1 MLEKVATSEKE
12 RGGEGVA
19 VMVRDVRTPDQLGDL
34 DGLIIPGGES
44 TTLSVFLKQNG
55 FEDALRAWIR
65 NPVKPGAVWGTCAG
79 LILLSDELLGQK
91 KGGQASVSFKVL
103 FCFPLGGLSV
113 LCCRNAYGRQSSSF
127 EAPVKLLDPAL
138 LIGGEA
144 GQPEDQFH
152 GIFIRAPWYRG
163 GQRNQFSLKGMF
175 SSKRY
180 LAFSKKIPAPKKN
193 LLVVSDK
200 DPIPLGYDALNQTFD
215 DNNQVFHNKQ
225 LLVKYT
231 PLDQASCLVVD
242 IRVLSGSQRN
252 SSSWLQTTTS
262 LCHVSPPILQAESI
276 FQCLAQELITLF
288 CIYFGRSMG
297 LSICYKLTPLPKK
310 RAPSLAAQGSLSQP
324 PTENPPSTEQQQQAQ
339 STPSVQRSVIDDV
352 KIKVNET
359 PSTVQECIEKFT
371 LPGTELLT
379 VDAINAKFNFNWA
392 ELQLI
397 AGMRLEN
404 MLYNKIEDTV
414 YHKLDKH
421 RPTRSAPHE
430 QLGTEL
436 NSVGSTVFTGSPIGS
451 FMIQC
456 SEVETKLGQADKQ
469 FQEKVQAEFITPL
482 KAFLEVDI
490 KAAVRERK
498 VLNVR
503 RVDLDVAKAAAAA
516 KKPEGEKGERNNKP
530 YAAEERLR
538 NAQTLYDT
546 QLAKVRDMLNT
557 ISEQH
562 SNNLG
567 HLPRLLAAQ
576 KAYYTECVRCLG
588 EIDIPAVPGTKF
600 RVGTLELDSEDTRRA
615 RVLYDYDANGFDE
628 LSVSRDQEIE
638 ITPIPDNDEF
648 VMAKYEGKYGKI
660 PSTYVEKL

>member
-1 MLEKVATSEKE
+1 MAEATYPPAADTEQSATRQKLSHFSRVASASFHRAKQYTLEKVGKAGTVTEFGSEFDTLSHHLDNIKRTTE
-12 RGGEGVA
+12 KLLEHVEA
-19 VMVRDVRTPDQLGDL
+19 VMHP
-34 DGLIIPGGES
+34 
-44 TTLSVFLKQNG
+44 
-55 FEDALRAWIR
+55 
-65 NPVKPGAVWGTCAG
+65 
-79 LILLSDELLGQK
+79 
-91 KGGQASVSFKVL
+91 
-103 FCFPLGGLSV
+103 
-113 LCCRNAYGRQSSSF
+113 
-127 EAPVKLLDPAL
+127 
-138 LIGGEA
+138 
-144 GQPEDQFH
+144 
-152 GIFIRAPWYRG
+152 
-163 GQRNQFSLKGMF
+163 
-175 SSKRY
+175 Y
-180 LAFSKKIPAPKKN
+180 L
-193 LLVVSDK
+193 
-200 DPIPLGYDALNQTFD
+200 
-215 DNNQVFHNKQ
+215 
-225 LLVKYT
+225 
-231 PLDQASCLVVD
+231 
-242 IRVLSGSQRN
+242 
-252 SSSWLQTTTS
+252 
-262 LCHVSPPILQAESI
+262 
-276 FQCLAQELITLF
+276 
-288 CIYFGRSMG
+288 
-297 LSICYKLTPLPKK
+297 
-310 RAPSLAAQGSLSQP
+310 
-324 PTENPPSTEQQQQAQ
+324 
-339 STPSVQRSVIDDV
+339 
-352 KIKVNET
+352 
-359 PSTVQECIEKFT
+359 
-371 LPGTELLT
+371 
-379 VDAINAKFNFNWA
+379 
-392 ELQLI
+392 
-397 AGMRLEN
+397 GMRLEN

-516 KKPEGEKGERNNKP
+516 KKPEGEKGERQQA
-530 YAAEERLR
+530 AAEERLR

-588 EIDIPAVPGTKF
+588 EIDIPAVPGITLPMATLSDSTKF